1 MLKTRPVNSVSPFA
15 ELDQLYIQ
23 ILSQQQ
29 NIRLLRDLFTL
40 LIALRNPRIKFVSGS
55 KKTKLKFKLL
65 RLRSLIRISYPDV
78 TTYHLSLHDFFL
90 DEKRAGKYFIHP
102 MRITFLQPIINNL
115 LRMMKLL
122 MLPPYLWVFAALVY
136 GVPDGLTELDV
147 TPGTLL
153 FLIQSAG
160 MNYFTFVNGL
170 PAYLIMTFLCS
181 LGFHIGG
188 TDWML
193 DFDDESPNS
202 PLMYVILPSSHITA
216 LYLIYQLV
224 FPPSQA

>member
-1 MLKTRPVNSVSPFA
+1 MSSAR
-15 ELDQLYIQ
+15 E
-23 ILSQQQ
+23 
-29 NIRLLRDLFTL
+29 
-40 LIALRNPRIKFVSGS
+40 
-55 KKTKLKFKLL
+55 
-65 RLRSLIRISYPDV
+65 
-78 TTYHLSLHDFFL
+78 
-90 DEKRAGKYFIHP
+90 
-102 MRITFLQPIINNL
+102 PIINNL

-136 GVPDGLTELDV
+136 GVPDGLTEVDV
-147 TPGTLL
+147 TPGMLL
-153 FLIQSAG
+153 FFLIQSGG

-202 PLMYVILPSSHITA
+202 PLMYVIPPSSHITA
-216 LYLIYQLV
+216 LYQLV
-224 FPPSQA
+224 FPPKSSLGLYTLP